1 MFDSTVKCICG
12 HMAKWKFELRD
23 FNFFRCQECQL
34 LFVHPVYDASEIYD
48 ETYFKGGSHGF
59 GFSNYETDKLASS
72 RYLTKLLKWALRK
85 CNENNPRLLDVG
97 AANGFFLTVCNDE
110 GIEAEG
116 IEISQ
121 EAVDW
126 AEKLG
131 RKVMCSTIEDFKTN
145 QRYEVVS
152 ALDVLEHIPR
162 PVEFIQNV
170 RELLVER
177 GIFLIN
183 VPYEGSF
190 SAKLSGKK
198 WHAFLPPEHWFY
210 FNKKSLRQ
218 ILENNGFEVIDS
230 KVISKSFSLS
240 YIFLTVVNS
249 PQIPLSLRRLLGTTE
264 FIFKRPIGKI
274 KVFLPLYD
282 NLSVLAMKTGINS

>member
-1 MFDSTVKCICG
+1 M
-12 HMAKWKFELRD
+12 
-23 FNFFRCQECQL
+23 
-34 LFVHPVYDASEIYD
+34 
-48 ETYFKGGSHGF
+48 GGSHGF

-72 RYLTKLLKWALRK
+72 RYLTRLLKWALK
-85 CNENNPRLLDVG
+85 ECNENNPRLLDVG
-97 AANGFFLTVCNDE
+97 AANGFFLTICNDE

-116 IEISQ
+116 VEISQ

-131 RKVMCSTIEDFKTN
+131 RKVTCSTIEDFKTN

-152 ALDVLEHIPR
+152 ALDV
-162 PVEFIQNV
+162 

-183 VPYEGSF
+183 VPYERSF

-198 WHAFLPPEHWFY
+198 WHALLPPEHWFY

-249 PQIPLSLRRLLGTTE
+249 PQISLSLRKLLGTSE
-264 FIFKRPIGKI
+264 FIFKSPIGKI

-282 NLSVLAMKTGINS
+282 NLSVLARKTGTSS